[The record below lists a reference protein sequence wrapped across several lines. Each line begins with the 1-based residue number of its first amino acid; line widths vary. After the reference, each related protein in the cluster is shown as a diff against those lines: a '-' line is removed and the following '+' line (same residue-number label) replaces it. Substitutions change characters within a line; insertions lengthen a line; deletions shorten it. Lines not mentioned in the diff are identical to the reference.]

1 MSKKIYRIFILSILI
16 FIFICNNK
24 VFGVESKDVDEQI
37 TNWSSGGMTGWT
49 DELKKEQY
57 KKILANLKKD
67 FGYTGETI
75 NEEMKMKTTISITKK
90 SKTFLSNL
98 PFVDNTY
105 KYTIRVRKR

>member
-1 MSKKIYRIFILSILI
+1 MLSSQLYLLNL
-16 FIFICNNK
+16 FLAN
-24 VFGVESKDVDEQI
+24 
-37 TNWSSGGMTGWT
+37 
-49 DELKKEQY
+49 

-67 FGYTGETI
+67 FGYTGETV

-105 KYTIRVRKR
+105 KYTIRIRKR